1 MSAVARSLSLLLLL
15 LLGATAGTAQ
25 PSVLAPYQNPAL
37 PVERRVADLLGRM
50 TAEEKCQQLQ
60 MVDFSRLQVFEGQ
73 VSQESLERVFKG
85 KSPGMVLIDQGADAA
100 NNAIKIRDLQQYLR
114 AQSRLG
120 IPALFLS
127 GGPHGVLARGT
138 TIFPQ
143 TLALGATWDVDLVRE
158 MAAKIADEA
167 SAIGVTQLLGPSFAL
182 GRDPRFGGIEQTFGE
197 CPTLVSEMGLAFLE
211 GVQGHNPS
219 AGLPPN
225 KVFGT
230 ALHFT
235 GWAVPDGGL
244 LGAPVSQSMRALR
257 ALHLL
262 PFERAVTQGQAQ
274 AIVPVLSEI
283 NGIPAHANSW
293 LLNAVLRDDWNF
305 PGCVLSEFRA
315 LPLSQS
321 LFHIAATPEEAALA
335 ALGNGIDVETGGDTF
350 SSLPELLRRGKISSA
365 QLDTAAGRVLRLK
378 FLAGLFD
385 DRRVV
390 DPEMLALR
398 LHTKD
403 SRKLALRLAGESLT
417 LLKNTDNFLPLN
429 LSRIKTLSVIG
440 PNADRLQLGDNSWT
454 ASNKDGVTVL
464 RGLRNLLGNKI
475 RLNYSLGCDLSGS
488 STTGIAEAVAIAKS
502 SDAVLLVLG
511 DNSSPPH
518 SAPADTAPPATT
530 GAGYDVSNPVPPG
543 VQEELARAVIA
554 TGRPTIVLFLHG
566 RPFSS
571 PWLKENATAIVSA
584 FYPGE
589 AQGTAVA
596 QMLFGQTEPGGRLP
610 VSIARSAG
618 HIPTTYDH
626 RLGAQGIFQQPGS
639 ADRPGR
645 DYVFDETG
653 PLWAFGFGLSYTR
666 FQYRD
671 LVVETPSV
679 ASDGIIRVRFTVTN
693 IGERPGSDVPQIYVR
708 DQSNRFTVSSL
719 RLVRFEKV
727 RLQPGESITVLAAFE
742 TESLAEWDRNV
753 RQRIVEP
760 GEFDILVGSSA
771 ETILLRG
778 KVQVR

>member
-1 MSAVARSLSLLLLL
+1 MSAARFFPLLLLL
-15 LLGATAGTAQ
+15 LLGAASVTAQ
-25 PSVLAPYQNPAL
+25 TTRAPYLDPSLSVGQ
-37 PVERRVADLLGRM
+37 RVTDLLGRM
-50 TAEEKCQQLQ
+50 TAEEKYQQLQ
-60 MVDFSRLQVFEGQ
+60 LVDFSRLQVFEGQ
-73 VSQESLERVFKG
+73 VSQESMERVFKG
-85 KSPGMVLIDQGADAA
+85 KTPGLVLIDQGADATV
-100 NNAIKIRDLQQYLR
+100 NAIKIRDLQNHLR
-114 AQSRLG
+114 TRSRLG
-120 IPALFLS
+120 IPALFVS
-127 GGPHGVLARGT
+127 GGAHGVLARGT

-167 SAIGVTQLLGPSFAL
+167 GAIGITQILGPSFAL

-211 GVQGHNPS
+211 GLQGHNLS

-244 LGAPVSQSMRALR
+244 LGAPVSQSMRSLR

-262 PFERAVTQGQAQ
+262 PFERAITEGQAQ
-274 AIVPVLSEI
+274 AIMPVLSEI
-283 NGIPAHANSW
+283 NGIPAHANGW
-293 LLNAVLRDDWNF
+293 LLRSVLRDDWNF
-305 PGCVLSEFRA
+305 TGCVLSEFHA
-315 LPLSQS
+315 LSLSQS
-321 LFHIAATPEEAALA
+321 LFRIAAGSEDAALA
-335 ALGNGIDVETGGDTF
+335 ALDAGVDVETGGDTF

-365 QLDTAAGRVLRLK
+365 QLDEAAGRVLRLK

-390 DPEMLALR
+390 DPEMLNRR
-398 LHTKD
+398 LHTKENRD
-403 SRKLALRLAGESLT
+403 LALRLAGNSLV
-417 LLKNTDNFLPLN
+417 LLKNTDNFLPLD
-429 LSRIKTLSVIG
+429 LSRIRTLSVIG

-454 ASNKDGVTVL
+454 SSNREGVSVL

-475 RLNYSLGCDLSGS
+475 RLNYSPGCDLTGS
-488 STTGIAEAVAIAKS
+488 ATAGIAEAVAIAKG

-511 DNSSPPH
+511 DNSPPPFGVQSE
-518 SAPADTAPPATT
+518 SAHPSTS
-530 GAGYDVSNPVPPG
+530 GAGYDVANPVPPG

-571 PWLKENATAIVSA
+571 PWIKENATAIVSA

-589 AQGTAVA
+589 AQGTAIA
-596 QMLFGQTEPGGRLP
+596 RMLFGQMEPGGRLP

-626 RLGAQGIFQQPGS
+626 RLGARGAFQQPGT

-645 DYVFDETG
+645 DYVFNETG
-653 PLWAFGFGLSYTR
+653 PLWPFGFGLSYTR
-666 FQYRD
+666 FQYHD

-693 IGERPGSDVPQIYVR
+693 IGERAGSDVPQIYVR
-708 DQSNRFTVSSL
+708 DQANRFTVSSL
-719 RLVRFEKV
+719 RLARFEKV
-727 RLQPGESITVLAAFE
+727 RLEPGESATVLAAFE